1 MLGGF
6 LSHCCPDRLTS
17 IRVCSTQMKEKVTTE
32 GSQEIR
38 HCSRHCFWSI
48 KYNPIGTRAPVSAK
62 HFPRRAQGGLQ
73 GWTTGRKKC
82 TNGSKMRKLCQVQ
95 TKIICV
101 PLFMPLQKALLCLW
115 ERIYMWT
122 WSRTQ
127 PLMLS
132 SGTRSPRQLTT
143 ASLCPQWHAG
153 PGEMS
158 SCMLAEVT
166 TNTDVQSETF
176 PSVFCPV
183 FLPQLVA
190 VQGSFGNVQGG
201 PVMSLWMTVRNQIC
215 LTAHKTPVWFT
226 EVRPG
231 GEFKSL
237 FQGDCL
243 FIWTI
248 LWTKIEMSISHE
260 ECYPLGMQM
269 SLGCL
274 RDQLLAVPASLPI
287 SLHLPL
293 PSYVCLAA
301 MDLESAEAHAE
312 QFSILKPQQ
321 INLSTENKFSSKQI
335 RPGDWRAFCAGSDS
349 HQKVVE
355 ASM

>member
-1 MLGGF
+1 MVTHTTTHAQLRHTQPQTTHNCITVPPVAWRTWGDVQLHAGWGNNKYWCPVWNISRCLLPCVLASAGG
-6 LSHCCPDRLTS
+6 
-17 IRVCSTQMKEKVTTE
+17 
-32 GSQEIR
+32 
-38 HCSRHCFWSI
+38 CSRE
-48 KYNPIGTRAPVSAK
+48 
-62 HFPRRAQGGLQ
+62 
-73 GWTTGRKKC
+73 
-82 TNGSKMRKLCQVQ
+82 
-95 TKIICV
+95 
-101 PLFMPLQKALLCLW
+101 LW
-115 ERIYMWT
+115 E
-122 WSRTQ
+122 
-127 PLMLS
+127 
-132 SGTRSPRQLTT
+132 
-143 ASLCPQWHAG
+143 CAG
-153 PGEMS
+153 R
-158 SCMLAEVT
+158 
-166 TNTDVQSETF
+166 
-176 PSVFCPV
+176 
-183 FLPQLVA
+183 
-190 VQGSFGNVQGG
+190 

-215 LTAHKTPVWFT
+215 LTAHKTPVWFA

-260 ECYPLGMQM
+260 ECYPLGTQM

-293 PSYVCLAA
+293 PRYVCLAA

-335 RPGDWRAFCAGSDS
+335 RTGDWHAFCAGSDS